1 MPFPGTEKKE
11 REALAIGEGPAIIL
25 VRPQLGENI
34 GTAARAMLN
43 CGLIDMRLASPREDW
58 FNQYAEA
65 AASGATSVLNGAKVY
80 PDAASAL
87 GDLNIVYA
95 MTARRRDM
103 TKRILHPKAAIDE
116 IRAAISQGL
125 KCGVLFGP
133 ERTGL
138 ENDDLSLAEAIIEV
152 PLNPAYSS
160 LNLAQAVL
168 VIGYEWFQSGLADH
182 LVEQLPMHNS
192 RPANREELF
201 CFFGHLEKELD
212 DCGFLRNVEKR
223 PTMVR
228 NIRNLFQRAN
238 LSEQEIRTLHG
249 MITELVTRR
258 RRDIVLPA
266 EIPPGGVGR
275 KVL

>member
-11 REALAIGEGPAIIL
+11 REALPIGDGPSIIL

-43 CGLIDMRLASPREDW
+43 CGLVDLRLAAPREDW
-58 FNQYAEA
+58 LNQYAEA
-65 AASGATSVLNGAKVY
+65 AASGATALLTGAKVF
-80 PDAASAL
+80 PDPATAL
-87 GDLNIVYA
+87 GDLNLVYA

-103 TKRILHPKAAIDE
+103 TKRVLHPKAAIGE
-116 IRAAISQGL
+116 MRAAIAQGL

-138 ENDDLSLAEAIIEV
+138 ENDDIALAEAIIEV

-168 VIGYEWFQSGLADH
+168 VVGYEWFQSGLVDH
-182 LVEQLPMHNS
+182 PLEQLPMHNS
-192 RPANREELF
+192 RPASREELF
-201 CFFGHLEKELD
+201 GFFAHLEKELD
-212 DCGFLRNVEKR
+212 ECGFLRNVDKR

-249 MITELVTRR
+249 MVTELVTRR

-266 EIPPGGVGR
+266 EFPPGGVGR